1 MYFLKHQEGYILLYL
16 NKNPNLT
23 INEEI
28 EFEMTNC
35 HIDSAYGSYMNVVVK
50 PNTEKLIN
58 FVVEDT
64 NKDFSCRIKKMAF
77 KVTE

>member
-1 MYFLKHQEGYILLYL
+1 MLYL
-16 NKNPNLT
+16 NKNPTLT

-28 EFEMTNC
+28 EFQMTNL
-35 HIDSAYGSYMNVVVK
+35 HIDSVYGSYMNIVVK

-64 NKDFSCRIKKMAF
+64 SKEFSCSIKKMAF
-77 KVTE
+77 KMT